1 MILMVDGAHHDE
13 GHQKQKLHEKKIVMR
28 ESLLSKMAPVHSTLV
43 VTPSKTVVPA
53 TEANTY
59 L

>member
-13 GHQKQKLHEKKIVMR
+13 GHQKQKLHEKKTITR
-28 ESLLSKMAPVHSTLV
+28 EFLFSKMAPVHSTM
-43 VTPSKTVVPA
+43 SK
-53 TEANTY
+53 NSK

>member
-13 GHQKQKLHEKKIVMR
+13 GHQKQKLREKKQPLR
-28 ESLLSKMAPVHSTLV
+28 GNFSSQKWLLCIASTISKN
-43 VTPSKTVVPA
+43 SK
-53 TEANTY
+53 